1 MKLLTL
7 YIDRRLDYV
16 IDFDCRVEETDVL
29 GQFVVEADADD
40 IPLLSLE
47 FNL

>member
-16 IDFDCRVEETDVL
+16 IDFDCRVDDTDIYCKSV
-29 GQFVVEADADD
+29 
-40 IPLLSLE
+40 
-47 FNL
+47 